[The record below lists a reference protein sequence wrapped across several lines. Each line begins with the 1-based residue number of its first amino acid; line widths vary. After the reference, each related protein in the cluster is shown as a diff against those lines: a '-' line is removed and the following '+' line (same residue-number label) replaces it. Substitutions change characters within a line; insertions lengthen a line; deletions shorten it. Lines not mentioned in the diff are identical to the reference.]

1 MEKKDRKKLLV
12 LVLLLF
18 AVVGTV
24 GYGVYSYYWTQG
36 NYENETSSGSG
47 DDATI
52 YLNGKFD
59 PEIEN
64 GSFLSDGQTI
74 ELTCPES
81 GGKGTVTCTG
91 KVTIVNEGT
100 TKISVETL
108 DGESSVSKDGYIDV
122 TAKETSFTWT
132 SETINAGSSETLYVS
147 VDVDVDNGTT
157 NGINSSEAEEV
168 TDSVPGGSFTVKTS
182 FKIKAT
188 QVNN

>member
-12 LVLLLF
+12 LILLLF

-36 NYENETSSGSG
+36 NYENETSAGSG

-91 KVTIVNEGT
+91 NVTIVNEGT

-122 TAKETSFTWT
+122 TAKTTSFTWT

-168 TDSVPGGSFTVKTS
+168 TNSVPGGSFTVKTS